1 MINNFEK
8 IREKLHESI
17 EKNGINSE
25 KTKKISARFDQ
36 LVNSYYTNERKYDA
50 NSLMYI
56 KYTESAKEL
65 RKITKEF
72 AKFPSIDEWNKY
84 AKEKGLLCSESL
96 KYITG
101 LNWHD
106 LRNRIISEI

>member
-1 MINNFEK
+1 MINNFER

-25 KTKKISARFDQ
+25 KTKRISERFDK
-36 LVNSYYTNERKYDA
+36 LVNSYYINERKY
-50 NSLMYI
+50 NTNCLMYI
-56 KYTESAKEL
+56 KYTESIKHMK
-65 RKITKEF
+65 KITTEF

-84 AKEKGLLCSESL
+84 AKEELLLCSESL
-96 KYITG
+96 KCISG